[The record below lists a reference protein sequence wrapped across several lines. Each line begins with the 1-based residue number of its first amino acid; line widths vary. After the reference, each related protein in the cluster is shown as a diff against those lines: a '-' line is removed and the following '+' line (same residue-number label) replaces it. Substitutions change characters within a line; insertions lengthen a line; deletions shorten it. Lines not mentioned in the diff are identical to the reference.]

1 VFWVDSISRKNY
13 IHFGDEVSFDSTN
26 STNQYDM
33 TFAPFTRVNHHMRS
47 IFLCPAFISDE
58 KIESYIWLFE
68 TFLRAM
74 NGKAP
79 TMIITDED
87 ASMRAVIANVLPNNN
102 IGCAC
107 GIF

>member
-1 VFWVDSISRKNY
+1 
-13 IHFGDEVSFDSTN
+13 
-26 STNQYDM
+26 
-33 TFAPFTRVNHHMRS
+33 
-47 IFLCPAFISDE
+47 
-58 KIESYIWLFE
+58 
-68 TFLRAM
+68 M